1 MTVDLTIQQHNIIDV
16 SFEFPRFVV
25 GDLQLHQ
32 NCFFFILFFIPRKK
46 LKNYLGMKFRRA
58 DVIKCFAKNYQQYLI
73 EDGVRYS

>member
-1 MTVDLTIQQHNIIDV
+1 MKVDLTIQQYNIIDV

-32 NCFFFILFFIPRKK
+32 NCFFYIIFHSQEKN
-46 LKNYLGMKFRRA
+46 LKIISGMKFRRA

>member
-1 MTVDLTIQQHNIIDV
+1 MIVDLTIQQYNIIDV

-25 GDLQLHQ
+25 GNLQLHQ

-46 LKNYLGMKFRRA
+46 KIISGMKFRRA
-58 DVIKCFAKNYQQYLI
+58 DVIKCFAKNYQQNLI